1 MIAENAVRGAC
12 GGFML
17 SAFGSGYAAAHGTL
31 VVLLICRA
39 VGVAGIVLGG
49 HFANDWRIS
58 SHSAVALGQALGL
71 ISAYLW
77 LSTYKPAMAAARF

>member
-1 MIAENAVRGAC
+1 VIGAC

-17 SAFGSGYAAAHGTL
+17 SAFGSAGYAEAHGTL
-31 VVLLICRA
+31 VVLLICGA
-39 VGVAGIVLGG
+39 VGVAGMVLGG
-49 HFANDWRIS
+49 HFANDLRIS
-58 SHSAVALGQALGL
+58 PHLAVALGL